1 MVRTPKKSRASAA
14 TENSGGFSLFD
25 EPETSETDVD
35 EEELPKDEA
44 GRAKIKQQYVELL
57 GIRIEKLKGRIL
69 NRERINKTLEG
80 IYFICSS
87 CAKVCHNLD
96 EGLVEDDDNQR
107 NVCQPCHKTAASA
120 PAAAAKAASK
130 SASRSVA
137 KSAVK
142 AAGKARAKAAS
153 KAAARS
159 LVAQAVEEAG
169 PAVRSARA
177 ARAARAAEAE
187 KAEKAEVVEKA
198 ASPKAASGS
207 ASPKAAKSAKAEA
220 KPAKKSKAA
229 TRAPKS

>member
-1 MVRTPKKSRASAA
+1 MARTPKKSRASAA

-130 SASRSVA
+130 
-137 KSAVK
+137 
-142 AAGKARAKAAS
+142 
-153 KAAARS
+153 AAARS